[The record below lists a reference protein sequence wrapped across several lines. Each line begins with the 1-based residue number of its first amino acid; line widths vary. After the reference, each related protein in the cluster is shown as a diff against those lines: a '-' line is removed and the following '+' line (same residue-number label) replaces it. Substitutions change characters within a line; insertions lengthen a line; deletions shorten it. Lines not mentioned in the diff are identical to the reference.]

1 MKILG
6 AFVFIVWLCVTS
18 AMAQQPPQA
27 SPSPTTQSQAASTT
41 KDGQASD
48 PNKDYRDMFDKLL
61 DRATWVFGIV
71 GGFMMLLGTVIVGL
85 VLWTLGQ
92 SRKEAKLAFF
102 EEMKNRGLINFEA
115 EYRSLQMQINAFNAF
130 KDRRVDWIRPASVA
144 EPKKEI
150 IFLERAGLKHVSS
163 RAITAEQKAIMLND
177 PDLVIL
183 SFDGSEQSKE
193 LVKLVVGLLK
203 QSQKEV
209 PVLVYAPLGLRIPDE
224 EMKLLNETALHASAN
239 FPATL
244 VTQALELVRLRQA

>member
-6 AFVFIVWLCVTS
+6 AFVLIVWLCVTS
-18 AMAQQPPQA
+18 AMAQSPPQA
-27 SPSPTTQSQAASTT
+27 SPSPTTQSQTVSNP

-130 KDRRVDWIRPASVA
+130 KDRRVDWIRPTSVA

-150 IFLERAGLKHVSS
+150 IFLERAGLKHV
-163 RAITAEQKAIMLND
+163 APIPVTVGQKAIMLNN

-193 LVKLVVGLLK
+193 LVKLIVDLLRK
-203 QSQKEV
+203 SQKEV
-209 PVLVYAPLGLRIPDE
+209 PILVYAPGPRVPDE